1 MAIDKKILEE
11 IARFKNINH
20 YILEQED
27 PALAGGMP
35 PMDPNAM
42 PPADP
47 NMGGMP
53 PADPNAMPPADPN
66 AAPPVDPN
74 APPAAPTPVD
84 VATDKDV
91 EVIGD
96 NDNENEE
103 LEITDLVDSQKSIG
117 EKQDEYFDNLF
128 TQIKTLEEKLTAMDQ
143 LVSKIDNLETKIEKM
158 RPKTPAEKLE
168 LRSLDSGPFNQKLSD
183 FFIDKQEDFEK
194 TGKEYVLTKDDVEQY
209 AGNQIKGSFNDYE
222 DNEDDTEMM

>member
-1 MAIDKKILEE
+1 MSIDKKILEE
-11 IARFKNINH
+11 IARFNNINN

-27 PALAGGMP
+27 PNMIP
-35 PMDPNAM
+35 PADPNAM

-47 NMGGMP
+47 NMMP

-74 APPAAPTPVD
+74 AAPPTPID
-84 VATDKDV
+84 VEADKDV

-96 NDNENEE
+96 DENEE

-128 TQIKTLEEKLTAMDQ
+128 AQIKGLEEKLSAMDQ
-143 LVSKIDNLETKIEKM
+143 LVSKIDNLETNIEKM
-158 RPKTPAEKLE
+158 RPKTSQEKLE

-183 FFIDKQEDFEK
+183 FFTDKQEDFEK
-194 TGKEYVLTKDDVEQY
+194 TGKEYVLTTDDVEQY
-209 AGNQIKGSFNDYE
+209 SGNQIKDSFNDYE
-222 DNEDDTEMM
+222 DNEEDTEMM

>member
-11 IARFKNINH
+11 IARYKNINN

-66 AAPPVDPN
+66 TAPPVDPN
-74 APPAAPTPVD
+74 AAPTPVD

-128 TQIKTLEEKLTAMDQ
+128 AQIKGLEEKLSAMDQ
-143 LVSKIDNLETKIEKM
+143 LVSKIDNLETNIEKM
-158 RPKTPAEKLE
+158 RPKTSQEKLE

-183 FFIDKQEDFEK
+183 FFTDKQEDFEK
-194 TGKEYVLTKDDVEQY
+194 TGKEYVLTTDDVEQY
-209 AGNQIKGSFNDYE
+209 SGNQIKDSFNDYE
-222 DNEDDTEMM
+222 DNEEDTEMM

>member
-1 MAIDKKILEE
+1 MSIDKKILEE
-11 IARFKNINH
+11 IARFNNINN

-27 PALAGGMP
+27 PNMIP
-35 PMDPNAM
+35 PADPNAM

-47 NMGGMP
+47 NMMP

-66 AAPPVDPN
+66 AVPPADPN
-74 APPAAPTPVD
+74 AAPAPPTPID
-84 VATDKDV
+84 VEADKDV

-96 NDNENEE
+96 DENEE

-128 TQIKTLEEKLTAMDQ
+128 AQIKGLEEKLSAMDQ
-143 LVSKIDNLETKIEKM
+143 LVSKIDNLETNIEKM
-158 RPKTPAEKLE
+158 RPKTSQEKLE

-183 FFIDKQEDFEK
+183 FFTDKQEDFEK
-194 TGKEYVLTKDDVEQY
+194 TGKEYVLTTDDVEQY
-209 AGNQIKGSFNDYE
+209 SGNQIKDSFNDYE
-222 DNEDDTEMM
+222 DNEEDTEMM

>member
-1 MAIDKKILEE
+1 MSIDKKILEE
-11 IARFKNINH
+11 IARFNNINN

-27 PALAGGMP
+27 PNMIP
-35 PMDPNAM
+35 PADPSAM

-47 NMGGMP
+47 NMMP

-66 AAPPVDPN
+66 AAPPADPN
-74 APPAAPTPVD
+74 AAPAPPTPID
-84 VATDKDV
+84 VEADKDV

-96 NDNENEE
+96 DENEE

-128 TQIKTLEEKLTAMDQ
+128 AQIKGLEEKLSAMDQ
-143 LVSKIDNLETKIEKM
+143 LVSKIDNLETNIEKM
-158 RPKTPAEKLE
+158 RPKTPQEKLE

-183 FFIDKQEDFEK
+183 FFTDKQEDFEK
-194 TGKEYVLTKDDVEQY
+194 TGKEYVLTTDDVEQY
-209 AGNQIKGSFNDYE
+209 SGNQVKDSFTDYE
-222 DNEDDTEMM
+222 DNENDTEMM

>member
-1 MAIDKKILEE
+1 MSIDKKILEE
-11 IARFKNINH
+11 IARFNNINN

-27 PALAGGMP
+27 PNMIP
-35 PMDPNAM
+35 PADPNAM

-47 NMGGMP
+47 NMAP

-66 AAPPVDPN
+66 AAPPADPN
-74 APPAAPTPVD
+74 APPAPPTPID
-84 VATDKDV
+84 VEADKDV

-96 NDNENEE
+96 DESEE

-128 TQIKTLEEKLTAMDQ
+128 AQIKGLEEKLSAMDQ
-143 LVSKIDNLETKIEKM
+143 LVSKIDNLETNIEKM
-158 RPKTPAEKLE
+158 RPKTSQEKLE

-183 FFIDKQEDFEK
+183 FFTDKQEDFEK
-194 TGKEYVLTKDDVEQY
+194 TGKEYVLTTDDVEQY
-209 AGNQIKGSFNDYE
+209 SGNQIKDSFTDYE
-222 DNEDDTEMM
+222 DNEEDTEMM

>member
-1 MAIDKKILEE
+1 MSIDKKILEE
-11 IARFKNINH
+11 IARFNNINN

-27 PALAGGMP
+27 PNMIPPADPNAMPPADPNMMP

-47 NMGGMP
+47 N
-53 PADPNAMPPADPN
+53 AAPPADPN
-66 AAPPVDPN
+66 AAP
-74 APPAAPTPVD
+74 APPTPID
-84 VATDKDV
+84 VETDKDV

-96 NDNENEE
+96 DDSEE

-128 TQIKTLEEKLTAMDQ
+128 AQIKGLEEKLSAMDQ
-143 LVSKIDNLETKIEKM
+143 LVSKIDNLETNIEKM
-158 RPKTPAEKLE
+158 RPKTSQEKLE

-183 FFIDKQEDFEK
+183 FFTDKQEDFEK
-194 TGKEYVLTKDDVEQY
+194 TGKEYVLTTDDVEQY
-209 AGNQIKGSFNDYE
+209 SGNQIKDSFTDYE
-222 DNEDDTEMM
+222 DNEEDTEMM

>member
-1 MAIDKKILEE
+1 M
-11 IARFKNINH
+11 
-20 YILEQED
+20 
-27 PALAGGMP
+27 MP
-35 PMDPNAM
+35 PADPNAM

-47 NMGGMP
+47 NMMP

-74 APPAAPTPVD
+74 AAPAPPTPID
-84 VATDKDV
+84 VEADKDV

-96 NDNENEE
+96 DENEE

-128 TQIKTLEEKLTAMDQ
+128 AQIKGLEEKLSAMDQ
-143 LVSKIDNLETKIEKM
+143 LVSKIDNLETNIEKM
-158 RPKTPAEKLE
+158 RPKTSQEKLE

-183 FFIDKQEDFEK
+183 FFTDKQEDFEK
-194 TGKEYVLTKDDVEQY
+194 TGKEYVLTTDDVEQY
-209 AGNQIKGSFNDYE
+209 SGNQIKDSFTDYE
-222 DNEDDTEMM
+222 DNEEDTEMM

>member
-1 MAIDKKILEE
+1 MSIDKKILEE
-11 IARFKNINH
+11 IARFNNINN

-27 PALAGGMP
+27 PNMIP
-35 PMDPNAM
+35 PADPNAM

-47 NMGGMP
+47 NMMS

-74 APPAAPTPVD
+74 AAPAPPTPID
-84 VATDKDV
+84 VEADKDV

-96 NDNENEE
+96 DESEE

-128 TQIKTLEEKLTAMDQ
+128 AQIKGLEEKLSAMDQ
-143 LVSKIDNLETKIEKM
+143 LVSKIDNLETNIEKM
-158 RPKTPAEKLE
+158 RPKTSQEKLE

-183 FFIDKQEDFEK
+183 FFTDKQEGFEK
-194 TGKEYVLTKDDVEQY
+194 TGTEYVLTTDDVEQY
-209 AGNQIKGSFNDYE
+209 SGNQIKDSFTDYE
-222 DNEDDTEMM
+222 DNENDTEMM

>member
-1 MAIDKKILEE
+1 MSIDKKILEE
-11 IARFKNINH
+11 IARFNNINN

-27 PALAGGMP
+27 PNMIP
-35 PMDPNAM
+35 PADPNAM

-47 NMGGMP
+47 NMAP

-74 APPAAPTPVD
+74 AAPAPPTPID
-84 VATDKDV
+84 VEADKDV

-96 NDNENEE
+96 DENEE

-128 TQIKTLEEKLTAMDQ
+128 AQIKGLEEKLSAMDQ
-143 LVSKIDNLETKIEKM
+143 LVSKIDNLETNIEKM
-158 RPKTPAEKLE
+158 RPKTSQEKLE

-183 FFIDKQEDFEK
+183 FFTDKQEDFEK
-194 TGKEYVLTKDDVEQY
+194 TGKEYVLTTDDVEQY
-209 AGNQIKGSFNDYE
+209 SGNQIKDSFTDYE
-222 DNEDDTEMM
+222 DNEEDTEMM

>member
-1 MAIDKKILEE
+1 MSIDKKILEE
-11 IARFKNINH
+11 IARFNNINN

-27 PALAGGMP
+27 PNMIP
-35 PMDPNAM
+35 PADPNAM

-47 NMGGMP
+47 NMMS

-66 AAPPVDPN
+66 AAPPADPN
-74 APPAAPTPVD
+74 AAPAPPTPID
-84 VATDKDV
+84 VEADKDV

-96 NDNENEE
+96 DENEE

-128 TQIKTLEEKLTAMDQ
+128 AQIKGLEEKLSAMDQ
-143 LVSKIDNLETKIEKM
+143 LVSKIDNLETNIEKM
-158 RPKTPAEKLE
+158 RPKTSQEKLE

-183 FFIDKQEDFEK
+183 FFTDKQEDFEK
-194 TGKEYVLTKDDVEQY
+194 TGKEYVLTTDDVEQY
-209 AGNQIKGSFNDYE
+209 SGNQIKDSFTDYE
-222 DNEDDTEMM
+222 DNEEDTEMM

>member
-1 MAIDKKILEE
+1 MSIDKKILEE
-11 IARFKNINH
+11 IARFNNINN

-27 PALAGGMP
+27 PNMIP
-35 PMDPNAM
+35 PADPNAM

-47 NMGGMP
+47 NMMS

-74 APPAAPTPVD
+74 AAPAPPTPID
-84 VATDKDV
+84 VEADKDV

-96 NDNENEE
+96 DESEE

-128 TQIKTLEEKLTAMDQ
+128 AQIKGLEEKLSAMDQ
-143 LVSKIDNLETKIEKM
+143 LVSKIDNLETNIEKM
-158 RPKTPAEKLE
+158 RPKTSQEKLE

-183 FFIDKQEDFEK
+183 FFTDKQEDFEK
-194 TGKEYVLTKDDVEQY
+194 TGKEYVLTTDDVEQY
-209 AGNQIKGSFNDYE
+209 SGNQIKDSFTDYE
-222 DNEDDTEMM
+222 DNENDTEMM

>member
-1 MAIDKKILEE
+1 MSIDKKILEE
-11 IARFKNINH
+11 IARFNNINN

-27 PALAGGMP
+27 PNMIP
-35 PMDPNAM
+35 PADPNAM

-47 NMGGMP
+47 NMMP

-66 AAPPVDPN
+66 VAPPVDPN
-74 APPAAPTPVD
+74 AAPAPPTPID
-84 VATDKDV
+84 VEADKDV

-96 NDNENEE
+96 DESEE

-128 TQIKTLEEKLTAMDQ
+128 AQIKGLEEKLSAMDQ
-143 LVSKIDNLETKIEKM
+143 LVSKIDNLETNIEKM
-158 RPKTPAEKLE
+158 RPKTSQEKLE

-183 FFIDKQEDFEK
+183 FFTDKQEDFEK
-194 TGKEYVLTKDDVEQY
+194 TGKEYVLTTDDVEQY
-209 AGNQIKGSFNDYE
+209 SGNQIKDSFTDYE
-222 DNEDDTEMM
+222 DNEEDTEMM

>member
-1 MAIDKKILEE
+1 MSIDKKILEE
-11 IARFKNINH
+11 IARFNNINN

-27 PALAGGMP
+27 PNMIP
-35 PMDPNAM
+35 PADPNAM

-47 NMGGMP
+47 NMMP

-66 AAPPVDPN
+66 AAPPADPN
-74 APPAAPTPVD
+74 AAPAPPTPID
-84 VATDKDV
+84 VEADKDV

-96 NDNENEE
+96 DENEE

-128 TQIKTLEEKLTAMDQ
+128 AQIKGLEEKLSAMDQ
-143 LVSKIDNLETKIEKM
+143 LVSKIDNLETNIEKM
-158 RPKTPAEKLE
+158 RPKTSQEKLE

-183 FFIDKQEDFEK
+183 FFTDKQEDFEK
-194 TGKEYVLTKDDVEQY
+194 TGKEYVLTTDDVEQY
-209 AGNQIKGSFNDYE
+209 SGNQIKDSFTDYE
-222 DNEDDTEMM
+222 DNEEDTEMM

>member
-1 MAIDKKILEE
+1 MSIDKKILEE
-11 IARFKNINH
+11 IARFNNINN

-27 PALAGGMP
+27 PNMIP
-35 PMDPNAM
+35 PADPNAM

-47 NMGGMP
+47 NMMP

-66 AAPPVDPN
+66 AAPPADPN
-74 APPAAPTPVD
+74 AAPAPPTPID
-84 VATDKDV
+84 VEADKDV

-96 NDNENEE
+96 DENEE

-128 TQIKTLEEKLTAMDQ
+128 AQIKGLEEKLSAMDQ
-143 LVSKIDNLETKIEKM
+143 LVSKIDNLETNIEKM
-158 RPKTPAEKLE
+158 RPKTSQEKLE

-183 FFIDKQEDFEK
+183 FFTDKQEDFEK
-194 TGKEYVLTKDDVEQY
+194 TGKEYVLTTDDVEQY
-209 AGNQIKGSFNDYE
+209 SGNQIKDSFNDYE
-222 DNEDDTEMM
+222 DNEEDTEMM

>member
-1 MAIDKKILEE
+1 MFIDKKILEE
-11 IARFKNINH
+11 IARFNNINN

-27 PALAGGMP
+27 PNMIP
-35 PMDPNAM
+35 PADPNAM

-47 NMGGMP
+47 NM
-53 PADPNAMPPADPN
+53 MPPADPN

-74 APPAAPTPVD
+74 AAPAPPTPID
-84 VATDKDV
+84 VEADKDV

-96 NDNENEE
+96 DESEE

-128 TQIKTLEEKLTAMDQ
+128 AQIKGLEEKLSAMDQ
-143 LVSKIDNLETKIEKM
+143 LVSKIDNLETNIEKM
-158 RPKTPAEKLE
+158 RPKTSQEKLE

-183 FFIDKQEDFEK
+183 FFTDKQEDFEK
-194 TGKEYVLTKDDVEQY
+194 TGKEYVLTTDDVEQY
-209 AGNQIKGSFNDYE
+209 SGNQIKDSFTDYE
-222 DNEDDTEMM
+222 DNEEDTEMM

>member
-1 MAIDKKILEE
+1 MSIDKKILEE
-11 IARFKNINH
+11 IARFNNINN

-27 PALAGGMP
+27 PNMIP
-35 PMDPNAM
+35 PADPNAM

-47 NMGGMP
+47 NMMP
-53 PADPNAMPPADPN
+53 PADPNAIPPADPN

-74 APPAAPTPVD
+74 AAPAPPTPID
-84 VATDKDV
+84 VETDKDV

-96 NDNENEE
+96 DESEE

-128 TQIKTLEEKLTAMDQ
+128 AQIKGLEEKLSAMDQ
-143 LVSKIDNLETKIEKM
+143 LVSKIDNLETNIEKM
-158 RPKTPAEKLE
+158 RPKTSQEKLE

-183 FFIDKQEDFEK
+183 FFTDKQEDFEK
-194 TGKEYVLTKDDVEQY
+194 TGKEYVLTTDDVEQY
-209 AGNQIKGSFNDYE
+209 SGNQIKDSFTDYE
-222 DNEDDTEMM
+222 DNEEDTEMM

>member
-1 MAIDKKILEE
+1 MSIDKKILEE
-11 IARFKNINH
+11 IARFNNINN

-27 PALAGGMP
+27 PNMIP
-35 PMDPNAM
+35 PADPNAM

-47 NMGGMP
+47 NMAP

-66 AAPPVDPN
+66 AAPPADPN
-74 APPAAPTPVD
+74 AAPAPPTPID
-84 VATDKDV
+84 VEADKDV

-96 NDNENEE
+96 DESEE

-128 TQIKTLEEKLTAMDQ
+128 AQIKGLEEKLSAMDQ
-143 LVSKIDNLETKIEKM
+143 LVSKIDNLETNIEKM
-158 RPKTPAEKLE
+158 RPKTSQEKLE

-183 FFIDKQEDFEK
+183 FFTDKQEDFEK
-194 TGKEYVLTKDDVEQY
+194 TGKEYVLTTDDVEQY
-209 AGNQIKGSFNDYE
+209 SGNQIKDSFNDYE
-222 DNEDDTEMM
+222 DNEEDTEMM

>member
-1 MAIDKKILEE
+1 MSIDKKILEE
-11 IARFKNINH
+11 IARFNNINN

-27 PALAGGMP
+27 PNMIP
-35 PMDPNAM
+35 PADPNAM

-47 NMGGMP
+47 NMMP

-74 APPAAPTPVD
+74 AAPAPPTPID
-84 VATDKDV
+84 VEADKDV

-96 NDNENEE
+96 DESEE

-128 TQIKTLEEKLTAMDQ
+128 AQIKGLEEKLSAMDQ
-143 LVSKIDNLETKIEKM
+143 LVSKIDNLETNIEKM
-158 RPKTPAEKLE
+158 RPKTSQEKLE

-183 FFIDKQEDFEK
+183 FFTDKQEDFEK
-194 TGKEYVLTKDDVEQY
+194 TGKEYVLTTDDVEQY
-209 AGNQIKGSFNDYE
+209 SGNQIKDSFTDYE
-222 DNEDDTEMM
+222 DNEEDTEMM

>member
-1 MAIDKKILEE
+1 MSIDKKILEE
-11 IARFKNINH
+11 IARFNNINN

-27 PALAGGMP
+27 PNMIPPADPNAMPPADPNMMP

-47 NMGGMP
+47 N
-53 PADPNAMPPADPN
+53 AAPPADPN
-66 AAPPVDPN
+66 AAP
-74 APPAAPTPVD
+74 APPTPID
-84 VATDKDV
+84 VETDKDV

-96 NDNENEE
+96 DDSEE

-128 TQIKTLEEKLTAMDQ
+128 AQIKGLEEKLSAMDQ
-143 LVSKIDNLETKIEKM
+143 LVSKIDNLETNIEKM
-158 RPKTPAEKLE
+158 RPKTSQEKLE

-183 FFIDKQEDFEK
+183 FFTDKQEDFEK
-194 TGKEYVLTKDDVEQY
+194 TGKEYVLTTDDVEQY
-209 AGNQIKGSFNDYE
+209 SGNQIKDSFNDYE
-222 DNEDDTEMM
+222 DNEEDTEMM

>member
-1 MAIDKKILEE
+1 MSIDKKILEE
-11 IARFKNINH
+11 IARFNNINN

-27 PALAGGMP
+27 PNMIP
-35 PMDPNAM
+35 PADPNAM

-47 NMGGMP
+47 NMIP

-66 AAPPVDPN
+66 AAPPADPN
-74 APPAAPTPVD
+74 AAPAPPTPID
-84 VATDKDV
+84 VEADKDV

-96 NDNENEE
+96 DENEE

-128 TQIKTLEEKLTAMDQ
+128 AQIKGLEEKLSAMDQ
-143 LVSKIDNLETKIEKM
+143 LVSKIDNLETNIEKM
-158 RPKTPAEKLE
+158 RPKTSQEKLE

-183 FFIDKQEDFEK
+183 FFTDKQEDFEK
-194 TGKEYVLTKDDVEQY
+194 TGKEYVLTTDDVEQY
-209 AGNQIKGSFNDYE
+209 SGNQIKDSFTDYE
-222 DNEDDTEMM
+222 DNEEDTEMM

>member
-11 IARFKNINH
+11 IARYKNINN

-35 PMDPNAM
+35 PADPNAI

-53 PADPNAMPPADPN
+53 PMDPNAPVDPN
-66 AAPPVDPN
+66 AAPPADPS
-74 APPAAPTPVD
+74 APPTPPTPVD
-84 VATDKDV
+84 VEADKDV

-96 NDNENEE
+96 DESEE

-128 TQIKTLEEKLTAMDQ
+128 AQIKTLEEKLTAMDQ

-158 RPKTPAEKLE
+158 RPKTPEEKLE

-183 FFIDKQEDFEK
+183 FFTDKQEDFEK
-194 TGKEYVLTKDDVEQY
+194 TGKEYVLTTDDVEQY
-209 AGNQIKGSFNDYE
+209 SGNQVKDSFNDYE
-222 DNEDDTEMM
+222 DNENDTDMM

>member
-1 MAIDKKILEE
+1 MINMSIDKKILEE
-11 IARFKNINH
+11 IARFNNINN

-27 PALAGGMP
+27 PNMIP
-35 PMDPNAM
+35 PADPNAM

-47 NMGGMP
+47 NMMP

-74 APPAAPTPVD
+74 AAPPTPID
-84 VATDKDV
+84 VEADKDV

-96 NDNENEE
+96 DENEE

-128 TQIKTLEEKLTAMDQ
+128 AQIKGLEEKLSAMDQ
-143 LVSKIDNLETKIEKM
+143 LVSKIDNLETNIEKM
-158 RPKTPAEKLE
+158 RPKTSQEKLE

-183 FFIDKQEDFEK
+183 FFTDKQEDFEK
-194 TGKEYVLTKDDVEQY
+194 TGKEYVLTTDDVEQY
-209 AGNQIKGSFNDYE
+209 SGNQIKDSFNDYE
-222 DNEDDTEMM
+222 DNEEDTEMM

>member
-1 MAIDKKILEE
+1 MSIDKKILEE
-11 IARFKNINH
+11 IARFNNINN

-27 PALAGGMP
+27 PNMIP
-35 PMDPNAM
+35 PTDPNAM

-47 NMGGMP
+47 NMMP

-66 AAPPVDPN
+66 AVPPADPN
-74 APPAAPTPVD
+74 AAPAPPTPID
-84 VATDKDV
+84 VEADKDV

-96 NDNENEE
+96 DENEE

-128 TQIKTLEEKLTAMDQ
+128 AQIKGLEEKLSAMDQ
-143 LVSKIDNLETKIEKM
+143 LVSKIDNLETNIEKM
-158 RPKTPAEKLE
+158 RPKTSQEKLE

-183 FFIDKQEDFEK
+183 FFTDKQEDFEK
-194 TGKEYVLTKDDVEQY
+194 TGKEYVLTTDDVEQY
-209 AGNQIKGSFNDYE
+209 SGNQIKDSFNDYE
-222 DNEDDTEMM
+222 DNEEDTEMM

>member
-1 MAIDKKILEE
+1 MSIDKKILEE
-11 IARFKNINH
+11 IARFNNINN

-27 PALAGGMP
+27 PNMIP
-35 PMDPNAM
+35 PADPSAM

-47 NMGGMP
+47 NMMP

-66 AAPPVDPN
+66 AAPPADPN
-74 APPAAPTPVD
+74 AAPAPPTPID
-84 VATDKDV
+84 VEADKDV

-96 NDNENEE
+96 DENEE

-128 TQIKTLEEKLTAMDQ
+128 TQIKGLEEKLSAMDQ
-143 LVSKIDNLETKIEKM
+143 LVSKIDNLETNIEKM
-158 RPKTPAEKLE
+158 RPKTPQEKLE

-183 FFIDKQEDFEK
+183 FFTDKQEDFEK
-194 TGKEYVLTKDDVEQY
+194 TGKEYVLTTDDVEQY
-209 AGNQIKGSFNDYE
+209 SGNQVKDSFTDYE
-222 DNEDDTEMM
+222 DNENDTEMM

>member
-1 MAIDKKILEE
+1 MSIDKKILEE
-11 IARFKNINH
+11 IARFNNINN

-27 PALAGGMP
+27 PNMIP
-35 PMDPNAM
+35 PADPNAM

-47 NMGGMP
+47 NMMP

-66 AAPPVDPN
+66 AVPPADPN
-74 APPAAPTPVD
+74 AAPAPPTPID
-84 VATDKDV
+84 VEADKDV

-96 NDNENEE
+96 DESEE

-128 TQIKTLEEKLTAMDQ
+128 AQIKGLEEKLSAMDQ
-143 LVSKIDNLETKIEKM
+143 LVSKIDNLETNIEKM
-158 RPKTPAEKLE
+158 RPKTSQEKLE

-183 FFIDKQEDFEK
+183 FFTDKQEDFEK
-194 TGKEYVLTKDDVEQY
+194 TGKEYVLTTDDVEQY
-209 AGNQIKGSFNDYE
+209 SGNQIKDSFNDYE
-222 DNEDDTEMM
+222 DNEEDTEMM

>member
-35 PMDPNAM
+35 PADPNAI

-53 PADPNAMPPADPN
+53 PMDPNAPVDPN
-66 AAPPVDPN
+66 AAPPMDPN

-96 NDNENEE
+96 EESEE

-158 RPKTPAEKLE
+158 RPKTPEEKLE

-183 FFIDKQEDFEK
+183 FFTDKQEDFEK
-194 TGKEYVLTKDDVEQY
+194 TGKEYVLTTDDVEQY
-209 AGNQIKGSFNDYE
+209 SGNQVKDSFNDYE
-222 DNEDDTEMM
+222 DNENDTDMM

>member
-1 MAIDKKILEE
+1 MSIDKKILEE
-11 IARFKNINH
+11 IARFNNINN

-27 PALAGGMP
+27 PNMIP
-35 PMDPNAM
+35 PADPNAM

-47 NMGGMP
+47 NMMP

-66 AAPPVDPN
+66 AAPPTDPN
-74 APPAAPTPVD
+74 ATPAPPTPID
-84 VATDKDV
+84 VETDKDV

-96 NDNENEE
+96 DESEE

-128 TQIKTLEEKLTAMDQ
+128 AQIKGLEEKLSAMDQ
-143 LVSKIDNLETKIEKM
+143 LVSKIDNLETNIEKM
-158 RPKTPAEKLE
+158 RPKTSQEKLE

-183 FFIDKQEDFEK
+183 FFTDKQEDFEK
-194 TGKEYVLTKDDVEQY
+194 TGKEYVLTTDDVEQY
-209 AGNQIKGSFNDYE
+209 SGNQIKDSFTDYE
-222 DNEDDTEMM
+222 DNEEDTEMM

>member
-1 MAIDKKILEE
+1 MSIDKKILEE
-11 IARFKNINH
+11 IARFNNINN

-27 PALAGGMP
+27 PNMIP
-35 PMDPNAM
+35 PADPNAM

-47 NMGGMP
+47 NMMP

-74 APPAAPTPVD
+74 AAPAPPTPID
-84 VATDKDV
+84 VEADKDV

-96 NDNENEE
+96 DENEE

-128 TQIKTLEEKLTAMDQ
+128 AQIKGLEEKLSAMDQ
-143 LVSKIDNLETKIEKM
+143 LVSKIDNLETNIEKM
-158 RPKTPAEKLE
+158 RPKTSQEKLE

-183 FFIDKQEDFEK
+183 FFTDKQEDFEK
-194 TGKEYVLTKDDVEQY
+194 TGKEYVLTTDDVEQY
-209 AGNQIKGSFNDYE
+209 SGNQIKDSFTDYE
-222 DNEDDTEMM
+222 DNEEDTEMM

>member
-1 MAIDKKILEE
+1 MSIDKKILEE
-11 IARFKNINH
+11 IARFNNINN

-27 PALAGGMP
+27 PNMIP
-35 PMDPNAM
+35 PADPNAM

-47 NMGGMP
+47 NMAP

-66 AAPPVDPN
+66 AAPPADPN
-74 APPAAPTPVD
+74 AAPAPPTPID
-84 VATDKDV
+84 VEADKDV

-96 NDNENEE
+96 DESEE

-128 TQIKTLEEKLTAMDQ
+128 AQIKGLEEKLSAMDQ
-143 LVSKIDNLETKIEKM
+143 LVSKIDNLETNIEKM
-158 RPKTPAEKLE
+158 RPKTSQEKLE

-183 FFIDKQEDFEK
+183 FFTDKQEDFEK
-194 TGKEYVLTKDDVEQY
+194 TGKEYVLTTDDVEQY
-209 AGNQIKGSFNDYE
+209 SGNQIKDSFTDYE
-222 DNEDDTEMM
+222 DNEEDTEMM